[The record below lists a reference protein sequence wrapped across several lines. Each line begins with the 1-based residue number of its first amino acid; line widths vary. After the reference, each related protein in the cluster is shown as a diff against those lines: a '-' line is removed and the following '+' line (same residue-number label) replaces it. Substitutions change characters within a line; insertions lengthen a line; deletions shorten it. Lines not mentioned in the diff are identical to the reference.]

1 LKNYE
6 KNADA
11 NTLTPSIEEILQ
23 SHLMEYNFSFNT
35 VPPVNRILVP
45 SIGLDVP
52 IVVSENMS
60 QEDFIKGR
68 FEDQLDQ

>member
-1 LKNYE
+1 V
-6 KNADA
+6 
-11 NTLTPSIEEILQ
+11 
-23 SHLMEYNFSFNT
+23 EYDFSFTT

-52 IVVSENMS
+52 IITSENMS

-68 FEDQLDQ
+68 FESFLDQ